1 MNEIHNLEIANS
13 GILVL
18 YNMSSLFTNIP
29 LDEAIKVLTNKAFTA
44 FSFQLSQL
52 SAFTAFSAFVWF
64 TKNTRGGLGNVSYT
78 ISKANIQL
86 CLSFQLSQLLAHLYG
101 LPKTHEEGLAMC
113 PILSAKQT
121 YNYA

>member
-29 LDEAIKVLTNKAFTA
+29 LDEAIKVLANKAFTA
-44 FSFQLSQL
+44 FSFH
-52 SAFTAFSAFVWF
+52 
-64 TKNTRGGLGNVSYT
+64 
-78 ISKANIQL
+78 
-86 CLSFQLSQLLAHLYG
+86 SFQLSQLLAHLYG

>member
-29 LDEAIKVLTNKAFTA
+29 LDEAIKVLANKAFTA

-52 SAFTAFSAFVWF
+52 LT
-64 TKNTRGGLGNVSYT
+64 
-78 ISKANIQL
+78 
-86 CLSFQLSQLLAHLYG
+86 HLYG

>member
-29 LDEAIKVLTNKAFTA
+29 LDEAIKVLVNKAFTA
-44 FSFQLSQL
+44 F
-52 SAFTAFSAFVWF
+52 
-64 TKNTRGGLGNVSYT
+64 
-78 ISKANIQL
+78 
-86 CLSFQLSQLLAHLYG
+86 SFQLSQLLAHLYG

>member
-29 LDEAIKVLTNKAFTA
+29 LDEAIKVLANRAFTA
-44 FSFQLSQL
+44 FSFHSFQL
-52 SAFTAFSAFVWF
+52 SAFTAF
-64 TKNTRGGLGNVSYT
+64 
-78 ISKANIQL
+78 
-86 CLSFQLSQLLAHLYG
+86 SFQLSQLLAHLYG

>member
-29 LDEAIKVLTNKAFTA
+29 LDEAIKVLANKAFS
-44 FSFQLSQL
+44 FHSFQLSQL
-52 SAFTAFSAFVWF
+52 SAFTAFSFH
-64 TKNTRGGLGNVSYT
+64 
-78 ISKANIQL
+78 
-86 CLSFQLSQLLAHLYG
+86 SFQLSQLLAHLYG

>member
-29 LDEAIKVLTNKAFTA
+29 LDEAIKVLANKAFTA
-44 FSFQLSQL
+44 F
-52 SAFTAFSAFVWF
+52 TAFSFH
-64 TKNTRGGLGNVSYT
+64 
-78 ISKANIQL
+78 
-86 CLSFQLSQLLAHLYG
+86 SFQLSQLLAHLYG